1 MPKHAYCVKSLVS
14 TDMAYKIAEQH
25 GVRLHD
31 VLTGFKFIGEVI
43 KNYETAGKLPKQ
55 REYYGLLADA
65 LHLDV
70 EVLLDEKA
78 EFVMKA
84 TEEYGARA
92 NAQAQEV
99 LEKAQA
105 LFAGGEMEDEDM
117 DAFMRSMQEAY
128 WKAKEKNRKYVPRK
142 YRSQEEE

>member
-1 MPKHAYCVKSLVS
+1 MTFGEK
-14 TDMAYKIAEQH
+14 
-25 GVRLHD
+25 VRKAREERDISQRKLSE
-31 VLTGFKFIGEVI
+31 LTGISLRTI
-43 KNYETAGKLPKQ
+43 QNYETAGKLPKQ

>member
-1 MPKHAYCVKSLVS
+1 MTFGEK
-14 TDMAYKIAEQH
+14 
-25 GVRLHD
+25 VRKAREERDISQRKLSE
-31 VLTGFKFIGEVI
+31 LTGISLRTI
-43 KNYETAGKLPKQ
+43 QNYETAGKLPKQ

-92 NAQAQEV
+92 NVQAQEV